1 MKTEVLYSMTIK
13 QLKEKIEVFENALEA
28 NAREGENKI
37 FAEVTQPLLSGAQA
51 ELIEALE
58 RELRD
63 FFTVEQFEEIEAK
76 QIGEALPWFVDGM
89 KL

>member
-1 MKTEVLYSMTIK
+1 MTIK
-13 QLKEKIEVFENALEA
+13 ELKEKIEVVENALEA

-37 FAEVTQPLLSGAQA
+37 FAEVAQISLIGLQA
-51 ELIEALE
+51 ELIPALE

-76 QIGEALPWFVDGM
+76 QLGEALPWFVDGM
-89 KL
+89 RR

>member
-1 MKTEVLYSMTIK
+1 MTIK
-13 QLKEKIEVFENALEA
+13 ELKGKIEVVENALEA

-37 FAEVTQPLLSGAQA
+37 FAEVAKTSLIGLQA

-63 FFTVEQFEEIEAK
+63 FFTVEQFEEIEA
-76 QIGEALPWFVDGM
+76 QQLG
-89 KL
+89 

>member
-1 MKTEVLYSMTIK
+1 MTIK
-13 QLKEKIEVFENALEA
+13 EIKAKIEAFANALDL
-28 NAREGENKI
+28 NARTGNDKI
-37 FAEVTQPLLSGAQA
+37 FAEVAQTSLIGLQA

-76 QIGEALPWFVDGM
+76 QLGEALPWFVDGM